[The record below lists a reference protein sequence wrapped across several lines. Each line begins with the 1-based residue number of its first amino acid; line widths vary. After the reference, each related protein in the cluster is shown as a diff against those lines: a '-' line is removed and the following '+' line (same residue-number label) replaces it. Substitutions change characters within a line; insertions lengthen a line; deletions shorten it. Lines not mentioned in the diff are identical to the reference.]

1 MRKRGR
7 TSSAPRGTT
16 PNGNTQKALAHF
28 GRALYFGAKRG
39 REEDESGEG
48 SVEQQPKK
56 KPTLKESSDKLDR
69 FVASRRAEAAL
80 DEITGGLGAMDIE
93 RQAQAQPARRMSH
106 YGR

>member
-1 MRKRGR
+1 MSRGR
-7 TSSAPRGTT
+7 
-16 PNGNTQKALAHF
+16 
-28 GRALYFGAKRG
+28 
-39 REEDESGEG
+39 SGEAE
-48 SVEQQPKK
+48 VEQQPKK

-93 RQAQAQPARRMSH
+93 RQAQAQPARSMSH